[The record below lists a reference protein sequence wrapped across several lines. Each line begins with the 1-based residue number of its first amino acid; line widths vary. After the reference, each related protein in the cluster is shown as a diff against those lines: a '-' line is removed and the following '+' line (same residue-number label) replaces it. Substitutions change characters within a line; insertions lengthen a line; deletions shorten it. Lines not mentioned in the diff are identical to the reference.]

1 MSRHSI
7 EEAKAKLGEW
17 VAQGSRAKVKIETI
31 IVEGV
36 AAEEILRAADRN
48 DAELVREKPLLRE
61 LVDRREEL
69 SPREITDPNTLTV
82 TARCATHATEWRS

>member
-1 MSRHSI
+1 VSRHSI

-48 DAELVREKPLLRE
+48 DA
-61 LVDRREEL
+61 D
-69 SPREITDPNTLTV
+69 IIFLTV
-82 TARCATHATEWRS
+82 GKKGFVEHAILGTTAERVIREANVPVLSIPASAGG